1 MDAVDWK
8 EPAQVGVQFFGD
20 WDPDGVRGHHLV
32 CEHLVGEDVPDFRG
46 RVCPHRYLHPQGL
59 TYQLSNRVGLV

>member
-20 WDPDGVRGHHLV
+20 WDPDGVRGHDLV
-32 CEHLVGEDVPDFRG
+32 CEHLMGKDVPDFRG
-46 RVCPHRYLHPQGL
+46 
-59 TYQLSNRVGLV
+59 